1 MNHHKKF
8 SSILLLFLL
17 SFSST
22 LTALAYED
30 EYISVALGANGCV
43 TRVNN
48 GERIVYVF
56 SNLVNTATVSS
67 TITMKETMTLAESLI
82 VGGGGA
88 GGGFKGGGG
97 GGGGVLYSDTESFV
111 STGSEIELTV
121 GAGGI
126 GNTNRKAAKPQDI
139 GAGYGSPSS
148 LTLSGVTTTAYG
160 GGGGGSDGS
169 SQGVPS
175 KITNDITIGSGGGAG
190 AYTASNQTDEY
201 YTPSQGNYGGM
212 AAAKASAGTGGGGG
226 AGSPGMNGT
235 YVKSGTSTSGN
246 GGEGATYAITGVNE
260 VYGSGGGGGGA
271 VSINT
276 GAATPGIGGTNAG
289 NGSQGPNTSTP
300 TAGAGVPGFGG
311 GGGGGGYNSK
321 ASAGGNGGSG
331 TVILS
336 FTVGGQ
342 AGQPTIDPNAITVE
356 YSDGYTQPNISVTLG
371 GDEGAVYSA
380 SLTVYSTIGSA
391 EVADG
396 EWASTNVYEGL
407 HLGETGTGFATVYPP
422 PGGTFTVKAVASA
435 EGAVDAVT
443 VKTFTVPTNE
453 GLLLPPHLGKGGGAG
468 VIHVRPGARGRGTGE
483 NWTDAY
489 TDFRDALK
497 LISEDRPE
505 LWFSGSDTLS
515 SATATTISI
524 TNSAAIRGGFTG
536 VENSIAERPANSY
549 STIDGVNAYTAL
561 VIANTA
567 PATVDGFWICRGAR
581 GLTKSGVGDIT
592 VTNCVFDSN
601 GPGGTIAGRAMQLSG
616 STASTRATVAD
627 CVVMRHYETDTGG
640 TAGAVYLTS
649 LHEATVSA
657 CLFASNGLALSRRS
671 DTSGNS
677 MLPGRS
683 PGIWGGALAIN
694 GVRTLVENCQFRA
707 NVVPTIVM
715 DGKLAAGGIARLRG
729 NAGGSIFRNCL
740 FAGNASIYGRILT
753 DSYPDPAGGALVVDM
768 TAGQTVQVENCT
780 FAYNIHS
787 GENSAAS
794 LTVVSGAAAV
804 TNTIFT
810 GSICSTGRSSGHA
823 SPPGDI
829 MVASGASATIGF
841 SLMSGNENRVAAEGG
856 ELIVG
861 EGLIDADPLLATP
874 LSALSSYIHTGNS
887 PAFISTAGA
896 AISAIN
902 AHLRGGR
909 GYFDELTGLHDLQS
923 KNGSSPAIDAGDPAS
938 AYAREPDT
946 RDGWHGRRIN
956 MGFYGNTP
964 WATLTP
970 FNGGVIYLR

>member
-43 TRVNN
+43 TRINN

-56 SNLVNTATVSS
+56 SNIVNTATVSS

-88 GGGFKGGGG
+88 GGAFKGGGG
-97 GGGGVLYSDTESFV
+97 GGGGVVYSDTKSFV
-111 STGSEIELTV
+111 SAGSEVFLTV

-126 GNTNRKAAKPQDI
+126 GNTEREAAKPQNV

-160 GGGGGSDGS
+160 GGGGGSDAS
-169 SQGVPS
+169 TRGVPS
-175 KITNDITIGSGGGAG
+175 KITNDIIIGSGGGAG
-190 AYTASNQTDEY
+190 AFTRSNQTGEY

-212 AAAKASAGTGGGGG
+212 AGSATSAGTGGGGG

-276 GAATPGIGGTNAG
+276 GAANPGIGGTNAG

-311 GGGGGGYNSK
+311 GGGGGGYNGSK
-321 ASAGGNGGSG
+321 ESAGGNGGSG

-342 AGQPTIDPNAITVE
+342 AGQPTIDPDAITVE
-356 YSDGYTQPNISVTLG
+356 YADGYTQPNISVTLG
-371 GDEGAVYSA
+371 GDEGAVYTA
-380 SLTVYSTIGSA
+380 SLAVYSVIGSA
-391 EVADG
+391 EAADG
-396 EWASTNVYEGL
+396 EWTSTNVYEGL
-407 HLGETGTGFATVYPP
+407 HLGDTSTGFATVYPL
-422 PGGTFTVKAVASA
+422 PGETFTVKVIASA
-435 EGAVDAVT
+435 EGVADAVT

-453 GLLLPPHLGKGGGAG
+453 GLMLPPYLGKGGGSS
-468 VIHVRPGARGRGTGE
+468 VIHVRLGARGRGTGE
-483 NWTDAY
+483 SWTDAY

-536 VENSIAERPANSY
+536 VENSIAERPQNSY
-549 STIDGVNAYTAL
+549 STIDGVNAYTAFT
-561 VIANTA
+561 IANSA

-581 GLTKSGVGDIT
+581 GLTKSGAGDIT

-601 GPGGTIAGRAMQLSG
+601 GPGGEVAGRAMQLKG
-616 STASTRATVAD
+616 NAASTRATVVD
-627 CVVMRHYETDTGG
+627 SIIMRHYEINTGG
-640 TAGAVYLTS
+640 TAGAVYLDS

-657 CLFASNGLALSRRS
+657 CLFASNGLSLTTR
-671 DTSGNS
+671 TNP
-677 MLPGRS
+677 LPGRS
-683 PGIWGGALAIN
+683 PGTWGGALAIN
-694 GVRTLVENCQFRA
+694 GVKTLVENCQFRA

-715 DGKLAAGGIARLRG
+715 DGRLAAGGIARLRG
-729 NAGGSIFRNCL
+729 NAGGSVFRNCL
-740 FAGNASIYGRILT
+740 FAGNASIYGRNLT

-810 GSICSTGRSSGHA
+810 GSICTTGRSSGHGA
-823 SPPGDI
+823 PPGDI
-829 MVASGASATIGF
+829 MVASGAAATIGF
-841 SLMSGNENRVAAEGG
+841 SLMSGAENRVVAEGG
-856 ELIVG
+856 ELVVG
-861 EGLIDADPLLATP
+861 EGCIDAEALLVTEF
-874 LSALSSYIHTGNS
+874 SALSPYIYTGGN
-887 PAFISTAGA
+887 PGFRTTAGA

-909 GYFDELTGLHDLQS
+909 GYFDERTNRLNATYKS
-923 KNGSSPAIDAGDPAS
+923 KNASSPAIDAGAS
-938 AYAREPDT
+938 ASDYAQEPDT
-946 RDGWHGRRIN
+946 SDGWHGRRIN
-956 MGFYGNTP
+956 IGFYGNTP

-970 FNGGVIYLR
+970 FNGSALYLR

>member
-43 TRVNN
+43 TRINN

-56 SNLVNTATVSS
+56 SNIVNTATVSS
-67 TITMKETMTLAESLI
+67 TITIKETMTLAESLI

-111 STGSEIELTV
+111 SAGSEIGITV

-126 GNTNRKAAKPQDI
+126 GNVNRKAAKPQDV
-139 GAGYGSPSS
+139 GAGYGSSSS

-160 GGGGGSDGS
+160 GGGGGADKNSA
-169 SQGVPS
+169 PS
-175 KITNDITIGSGGGAG
+175 KITDTVLIASGGGG
-190 AYTASNQTDEY
+190 AASTSNMNVDGTYYTAE
-201 YTPSQGNYGGM
+201 QGNYGGGGNG
-212 AAAKASAGTGGGGG
+212 STGGGGG
-226 AGSPGMNGT
+226 AGEAGGNG
-235 YVKSGTSTSGN
+235 KSGQAGN
-246 GGEGATYAITGVNE
+246 GGEGIVNAITGVEE

-271 VSINT
+271 VSINS
-276 GAATPGIGGTNAG
+276 GAANPGIGGTNAG
-289 NGSQGPNTSTP
+289 SGSKGPNSTTP

-311 GGGGGGYNSK
+311 GGGGGGYNSG

-342 AGQPTIDPNAITVE
+342 AGQPNIDQDAISVE
-356 YSDGYTQPNISVTLG
+356 YADGYTQPNISVTLG

-407 HLGETGTGFATVYPP
+407 HLGDTSTGFATVYPP

-453 GLLLPPHLGKGGGAG
+453 GLMLPPHLGKGGGAG

-483 NWTDAY
+483 SWTDAY
-489 TDFRDALK
+489 TDFRASLK

-536 VENSIAERPANSY
+536 VENTIAERPANSH

-561 VIANTA
+561 AIVNTA
-567 PATVDGFWICRGAR
+567 PATVDGFRLFRGAR
-581 GLTKSGVGDIT
+581 GLTKSGAGDIT

-616 STASTRATVAD
+616 NAASTRATVAD

-657 CLFASNGLALSRRS
+657 CLFASNGLPLTTRS
-671 DTSGNS
+671 GTSVGS
-677 MLPGRS
+677 MQPGRS

-694 GVRTLVENCQFRA
+694 GVKTLVENCQFRA

-715 DGKLAAGGIARLRG
+715 DGKLAAGGIVRLRG
-729 NAGGSIFRNCL
+729 NAGGSVFRNCL
-740 FAGNASIYGRILT
+740 FAGNANIYGRLLT
-753 DSYPDPAGGALVVDM
+753 DSHPDPAGGALVVDM

-794 LTVVSGAAAV
+794 LTVISGAAAV

-810 GSICSTGRSSGHA
+810 GSICSTGRSSGHGA
-823 SPPGDI
+823 PPGDI
-829 MVASGASATIGF
+829 MVASGAAATVGF
-841 SLMSGNENRVAAEGG
+841 SLMSGAENRVVAEGG
-856 ELIVG
+856 ELVVG
-861 EGLIDADPLLATP
+861 TGCIDADPLLVTEF
-874 LSALSSYIHTGNS
+874 SALSPYIYTGEN
-887 PAFISTAGA
+887 PGFRATAGT

-902 AHLRGGR
+902 AHLKGGR
-909 GYFDELTGLHDLQS
+909 GYFNEETGRLDATYKS
-923 KNGSSPAIDAGDPAS
+923 KNGLSPAIDAGDPAS
-938 AYAREPDT
+938 AYAQEPDSQ
-946 RDGWHGRRIN
+946 DGWHGRRIN

-970 FNGGVIYLR
+970 FKGGVIYLR